1 MGKPKRTLKQET
13 VMRIR
18 TLLRKYS
25 SVDELLESK
34 EYISLYTHYMNAFEK
49 SEADTIID
57 LCKTEYTFDE
67 IKFIIEGESN
77 SMSNKNTKKQPKV
90 TEDPVE
96 QETIFMISQQKV
108 IDAGRPVEVTIGEDN
123 IIDVEGRVVT
133 DNQETFIEDLIV
145 DQEEAELS
153 SKEDD
158 PIILGKVVEDKKKH
172 NHQKK
177 LIETASETNQDM
189 DDKDASIV
197 MANVLTSFVDGWAK
211 NINRAI
217 ETADDKVAKL
227 NARMEAIRKESEKHV
242 AEYIAKC
249 AAENPKAYAKDYI
262 A

>member
-49 SEADTIID
+49 SKADTIID

-123 IIDVEGRVVT
+123 IIDVEGKVVVDDT
-133 DNQETFIEDLIV
+133 DKVEPIEDHEDV
-145 DQEEAELS
+145 DLS
-153 SKEDD
+153 SEKDE

-172 NHQKK
+172 KHQKDSDTSK
-177 LIETASETNQDM
+177 SKKDYGVDNS
-189 DDKDASIV
+189 DASVVI
-197 MANVLTSFVDGWAK
+197 ADTLTSFVDGWGK
-211 NINRAI
+211 NVENAINEA
-217 ETADDKVAKL
+217 EDYVAKF

-249 AAENPKAYAKDYI
+249 AAENPKDYERDDV